1 MPKSLILP
9 TPKGLNVFLGKN
21 IILKGLFCVFVWSGL
36 FYSFF
41 FFFATF
47 SACDLITGHILILIM
62 NDQLNQ
68 GFK

>member
-1 MPKSLILP
+1 MSFLVRTLYSRGCFVSLFGRVYFIL
-9 TPKGLNVFLGKN
+9 
-21 IILKGLFCVFVWSGL
+21 
-36 FYSFF
+36 FF

-47 SACDLITGHILILIM
+47 SACDLITGHILILIV